1 MLLDP
6 HSKCLIG
13 VAGTTSFIQTST
25 CGYFGHLYVDGVK
38 EALEGASGSFPDS
51 FDARYYVY
59 QGETDVTSLIQLGGK
74 GQYTEGRD
82 ATRNWDSTDGEGKV
96 TFEDIDGFE
105 VIEDNGKLY
114 GMIQEDSGNKLG
126 ERMFITR

>member
-1 MLLDP
+1 MLL
-6 HSKCLIG
+6 
-13 VAGTTSFIQTST
+13 VTGT
-25 CGYFGHLYVDGVK
+25 L
-38 EALEGASGSFPDS
+38 
-51 FDARYYVY
+51 
-59 QGETDVTSLIQLGGK
+59 
-74 GQYTEGRD
+74 
-82 ATRNWDSTDGEGKV
+82 DGEGKV

>member
-59 QGETDVTSLIQLGGK
+59 QGETDLTSLLS
-74 GQYTEGRD
+74 
-82 ATRNWDSTDGEGKV
+82 N
-96 TFEDIDGFE
+96 
-105 VIEDNGKLY
+105 
-114 GMIQEDSGNKLG
+114 
-126 ERMFITR
+126 